1 MLLGMAYLSIDQGT
15 TSSRAIVFDEK
26 GNVIALAQKE
36 FKQHY
41 PQSGWVEHDVEE
53 IWSTTLETVVSA
65 RNDAEKAGADIRG
78 IGITN
83 QRETTIIWDRKTGK
97 PVHNA
102 IVWQDRRT
110 ADICRDLVDQGHEKT
125 ITGLSGLVVDP
136 YFSASKIAWILD
148 HVDGARA
155 RAEAGDLAF
164 GTVETFLIWRLTG
177 GRHHVS
183 DATNAAR
190 TSLFD
195 IEKGCWDET
204 LCSLFR
210 VPMAMLPDVVDCAGL
225 IGDTTAEIGSPLP
238 ILAAI
243 GDQQAAAVGQ
253 GCLNAGEIKST
264 YGTGCFVILN
274 TGDTRLHSNNRLL
287 STVAYQI
294 DGQRCFAL
302 EGAIFIAGAVVQWLR
317 DGLGIIDAAPETEPM
332 AAGLDSNA
340 GLYMVPAFTGLGA
353 PWWNPNARGALYGIT
368 RDTGP
373 KEMARAAL
381 EAVAYQTQ
389 DLFAAMARDGIEPAM
404 VKVDGGMAANDWLM
418 QFLANILNKPVE
430 RPKVLETTALGAAML
445 AALADGRF
453 ASIDETR
460 QQWQQER
467 CFAPSMPHDQRQAL
481 LSGWA
486 LAIARTQFD
495 QETP

>member
-1 MLLGMAYLSIDQGT
+1 MGRAYLSIDQGT
-15 TSSRAIVFDEK
+15 TSSRAIVFDEN
-26 GNVIALAQKE
+26 GQVVAVAQQE
-36 FKQHY
+36 FTQHY
-41 PQSGWVEHDVEE
+41 PQPGWVEHDPEE
-53 IWSTTLETVVSA
+53 IWSTTCATITTA
-65 RNDAEKAGADIRG
+65 RQEAEKAGASIRG

-83 QRETTIIWDRKTGK
+83 QRETTIIWDRMTGK
-97 PVHNA
+97 PIHPA

-110 ADICRDLVDQGHEKT
+110 AETCRRIVADGLEDDITAH
-125 ITGLSGLVVDP
+125 SGLVVDP

-148 HVDGARA
+148 HVEGARQ

-177 GRHHVS
+177 GRCHVS

-195 IEKGCWDET
+195 IEKGAWDET
-204 LCSLFR
+204 LCAAFR
-210 VPMAMLPDVVDCAGL
+210 VPMAMLPKVIDCAG
-225 IGDTTAEIGSPLP
+225 EIGETSAPIGAPLP

-253 GCLNAGEIKST
+253 GCLEPGQIKST

-274 TGDTRLHSNNRLL
+274 TGERRIHSSNRLL

-294 DGQRCFAL
+294 GGHRHYAL

-317 DGLGIIDAAPETEPM
+317 DGLGIIGTAAETEAM
-332 AAGLDSNA
+332 ARAQPSNK

-353 PWWNPNARGALYGIT
+353 PWWNPDARGAVYGIT

-373 KEMARAAL
+373 ADMARAAL
-381 EAVAYQTQ
+381 EAVAYQTC
-389 DLFAAMARDGIEPAM
+389 DLFEAMARDGVEPAM
-404 VKVDGGMAANDWLM
+404 LKVDGGMAANDWLM
-418 QFLANILNKPVE
+418 QFLADILNLPVE

-445 AALADGRF
+445 AALADGHY
-453 ASIDETR
+453 ASLDESR
-460 QQWQQER
+460 AQWQR
-467 CFAPSMPHDQRQAL
+467 DQDFTPAMDAVMRQAL
-481 LSGWA
+481 LEGWHT
-486 LAIARTQFD
+486 AITRTLHGLD
-495 QETP
+495 QA